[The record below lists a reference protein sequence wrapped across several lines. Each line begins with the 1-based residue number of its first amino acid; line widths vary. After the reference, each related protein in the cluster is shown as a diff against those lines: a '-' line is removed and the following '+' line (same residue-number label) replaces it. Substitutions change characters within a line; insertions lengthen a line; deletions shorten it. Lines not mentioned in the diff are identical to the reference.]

1 MTSMELRPIVQEL
14 HSKTSKTKNL
24 ILLDRDGTLNNDFGY
39 TYKVSDLILL
49 YNNIKIIKNFI
60 DEKSS
65 VVCITNQSGIG
76 RGLFSENE
84 AKLFNLTLYEKLSEL
99 DLIIEKFYMCPHSPT
114 VECGCRKP
122 KTLMLELAM
131 EQYNVSTERLIYIG
145 DSIVD
150 QSACNKLGIKF
161 IHVSKNEM

>member
-1 MTSMELRPIVQEL
+1 MTSIELEPIVQDL
-14 HSKTSKTKNL
+14 HSKKSKSKNL
-24 ILLDRDGTLNNDFGY
+24 ILIDRDGTLNNDSGY
-39 TYKVSDLILL
+39 TYKVSDLKLL
-49 YNNIKIIKNFI
+49 YNNIKIVKNFI

-65 VVCITNQSGIG
+65 VVCVTNQSGIG

-84 AKLFNLTLYEKLSEL
+84 AKLFNFALFEKLFEL

-114 VECGCRKP
+114 LECGCRKP

-131 EQYNVSTERLIYIG
+131 KQYNVSTERLIYIG

-150 QSACNKLGIKF
+150 QIACNKLGIKF
-161 IHVSKNEM
+161 IHVPKNEM